1 MTQTTVTPTRQ
12 LFYTHAVLGN
22 QRIYCW
28 TSGSENPPLTSVW
41 KIKTTLLSHL
51 KKAHYQKLPFF

>member
-1 MTQTTVTPTRQ
+1 MTQTTVTPTCQ

-28 TSGSENPPLTSVW
+28 TSGSENTPLTSVW

-51 KKAHYQKLPFF
+51 KKAHN